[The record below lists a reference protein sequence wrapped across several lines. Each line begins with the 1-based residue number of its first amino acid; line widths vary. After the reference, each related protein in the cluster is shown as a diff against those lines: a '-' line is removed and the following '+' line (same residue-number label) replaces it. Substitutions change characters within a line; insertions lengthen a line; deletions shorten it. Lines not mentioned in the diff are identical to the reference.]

1 MIMKNVALI
10 AAAIASWVLGAAVLL
25 TPEAGAVNPRVRSAC
40 ANDFMAH
47 CSQHEPDSAG
57 ARSCMRAHG
66 SSLSKACL
74 DALVAAGEVSRQEV
88 ARRERRK

>member
-1 MIMKNVALI
+1 MTYV
-10 AAAIASWVLGAAVLL
+10 AAIATAIAWVLGAAVLFP
-25 TPEAGAVNPRVRSAC
+25 PEAGAVSPRVRSAC
-40 ANDFMAH
+40 ASDFMAH

-66 SSLSKACL
+66 PSLSKDCL
-74 DALVAAGEVSRQEV
+74 DALIAAGEVSKQEV